1 MLEAG
6 VHSTLVCVSQSQVR
20 ITLDPPITEQESDN
34 YWSEFCTE
42 LELSVV
48 AQSDVEMLYPWVL
61 TCSKTYIRWVTLRL
75 CRISDNYIEVSMLFT
90 HQ

>member
-1 MLEAG
+1 M
-6 VHSTLVCVSQSQVR
+6 R

-48 AQSDVEMLYPWVL
+48 AQSDVEMLYPWIL

-75 CRISDNYIEVSMLFT
+75 
-90 HQ
+90 